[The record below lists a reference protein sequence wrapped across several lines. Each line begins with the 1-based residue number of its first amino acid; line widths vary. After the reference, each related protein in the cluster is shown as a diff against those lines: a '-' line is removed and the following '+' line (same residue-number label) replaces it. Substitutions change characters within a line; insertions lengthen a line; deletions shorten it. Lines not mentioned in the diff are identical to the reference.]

1 MVSEATITLDKPKLR
16 TSLFFPFLRMIRA
29 MNGPKLIQ
37 EFNRLSKRAAEEAKA
52 AGDDPTAIAEAQNR
66 MGMEFAA
73 LLIQYIPDAEN
84 EVLDFLAKFSGKTR
98 KEIEDQDLFETFEL
112 VKELFRDPRFGD
124 FLRSAAKGT
133 TLSS

>member
-1 MVSEATITLDKPKLR
+1 MSVEVTQDRPKLT

-52 AGDDPTAIAEAQNR
+52 AGDDPAVVAEAQNR
-66 MGMEFAA
+66 MGMEFAT
-73 LLIQYIPDAEN
+73 LLLQYLPDAED
-84 EVLDFLAKFSGKTR
+84 ETLDFLARYSGKSR

-112 VKELFRDPRFGD
+112 VKQLFQDPRFGD
-124 FLRSAAKGT
+124 FLRSAARGT
-133 TLSS
+133 QSSS